1 MLFRLSPAI
10 CLTALMLLAT
20 GCGDNST
27 ANRRSLAQ
35 VMPDVTGADPRLVI
49 ISKEAS
55 QLLAGGEVG
64 FDVRLEALKG
74 LPVVANK
81 WASWCAPCVAEAPAL
96 QQVAKKY
103 GNRVAF
109 LGVNVADS
117 NAKAKQ
123 FLRKFPQP
131 YPSYSDPNMKIS
143 KQFPPAGSPPVTNI
157 YDAEGRLVHSE
168 VGQIRS
174 AAQLEE
180 MIERYAGPI
189 KAGPSG

>member
-1 MLFRLSPAI
+1 MLS
-10 CLTALMLLAT
+10 TS

-27 ANRRSLAQ
+27 ANRPSLAE
-35 VMPDVTGADPRLVI
+35 VMPNVQGADPRLVT
-49 ISKEAS
+49 ISKQAS
-55 QLLAGGEVG
+55 QVLSGGEPA
-64 FDVRLEALKG
+64 FEARLNSLKG

-96 QQVAKKY
+96 QQAAKKY

-131 YPSYSDPNMKIS
+131 YPSYSDPNIKIS

-157 YDAEGRLVHSE
+157 YDVDGKLVHSE
-168 VGQIRS
+168 VGQIKS

-180 MIERYAGPI
+180 LIERYAGPL
-189 KAGPSG
+189 KAGPSN